1 MKNTYRKIED
11 VFNYVE
17 SISGNSPDITK
28 RIIKINNKRVGY
40 IFLQSV
46 SSDDK
51 ISNFL
56 VRSLTL
62 DYQFDTI
69 NLFTKIFDSL
79 QNSISNSNLKI
90 IDSKEEIFYYL
101 ASGFTII
108 LTEDKEQFI
117 AVETRLKLDRGVVE
131 STTETVIRGPKDSFT
146 ENHLI
151 NMGLIRKRIKDSN
164 LWFDELKIGKRTQTK
179 VNIVYLN
186 DVIEQDKVEKIK
198 KKLNTIDIDGILDGG
213 YIREFLTG
221 KKNYLFPKLLS
232 TERPDLVCSSLLEG
246 KIVILI
252 ENSPF
257 ALIIPTVFVD
267 FLHSPEDNYQL
278 PLNVSLSRIIRF
290 LSFILT
296 IVTPAFYIAMMTYDI
311 RLIPSQLLISL
322 AAQRQGV
329 PFPTAFEVILLLTVF
344 EILRE
349 SDLRSPSKMGA
360 SISIVGA
367 LVLGDAAVSAGIV
380 SPIAVI
386 IVAITSVSGLV
397 FSDIDMVNSIR
408 IWRIIFLIFAS
419 FLGFIG
425 IVAAAII
432 FITRLASIETL
443 GTPYLAP
450 LSPFNLKDQ
459 IYGIFKVSR
468 PNSIHRPNYLHTKN
482 KKREKIQNENS

>member
-1 MKNTYRKIED
+1 MINSNKKIENI
-11 VFNYVE
+11 FKYVKE
-17 SISGNSPDITK
+17 RNGNSPDITH
-28 RIIKINNKRVGY
+28 RIIKIGTKKVGY

-56 VRSLTL
+56 VKSLNL
-62 DYQFDTI
+62 DYQFNTTNI
-69 NLFTKIFDSL
+69 FTKIFDSL

-90 IDSKEEIFYYL
+90 INSKEEIFYYL
-101 ASGFTII
+101 ANGFTII
-108 LTEDKEQFI
+108 VTEDSEKLI
-117 AVETRLKLDRGVVE
+117 AVETRIKLDRGIVE

-151 NMGLIRKRIKDSN
+151 NIGLIRKRIKDVN
-164 LWFDELKIGKRTQTK
+164 LWFDEIKLGKRTQTK
-179 VNIVYLN
+179 IDIIYLN
-186 DVIEQDKVEKIK
+186 DVVKKEKVEKIK
-198 KKLNTIDIDGILDGG
+198 NKLDKIDIDGVLDSG
-213 YIREFLTG
+213 YIREFITE
-221 KKNYLFPKLLS
+221 KKVFLFPKFLS
-232 TERPDLVCSSLLEG
+232 TERPDVVCSSLLEG
-246 KIVILI
+246 KIVILV

-278 PLNVSLSRIIRF
+278 PFNVTLSRIVRF

-296 IVTPAFYIAMMTYDI
+296 IITPAFYISMMTYDI

-329 PFPTAFEVILLLTVF
+329 PFPTAFEVVLLLTVF

-425 IVAAAII
+425 IVASTII
-432 FITRLASIETL
+432 LITRLASIETL
-443 GTPYLAP
+443 DTPYLAP

-459 IYGIFKVSR
+459 IYGIFKVNR
-468 PNSIHRPNYLHTKN
+468 ANTTNRPNYLHVKN
-482 KKREKIQNENS
+482 KRRENAK

>member
-1 MKNTYRKIED
+1 MKNNHKRIEEIFD
-11 VFNYVE
+11 YVKR
-17 SISGNSPDITK
+17 ISGNSQDITT
-28 RIIKINNKRVGY
+28 RIINIHKKRVGY

-56 VRSLTL
+56 VRSLTI
-62 DYQFDTI
+62 DYQFDTT

-79 QNSISNSNLKI
+79 QNSISNSNLKVI
-90 IDSKEEIFYYL
+90 ETTDDIFYYL
-101 ASGFTII
+101 SSGFTII
-108 LTEDKEQFI
+108 ITDDSSKFI
-117 AVETRLKLDRGVVE
+117 AVETRIKLDRGIVE
-131 STTETVIRGPKDSFT
+131 SSTETVIRGPKDSFT

-151 NMGLIRKRIKDSN
+151 NMGLIRKRIKDPN
-164 LWFDELKIGKRTQTK
+164 LWFDEIKVGRRTKTK

-186 DVIEQDKVEKIK
+186 DVVDKNNINKIR
-198 KKLNTIDIDGILDGG
+198 KKLEAIDIDGILDSG
-213 YIREFLTG
+213 YIREFITE
-221 KKNYLFPKLLS
+221 KKAFLFPKLLS
-232 TERPDLVCSSLLEG
+232 TERPDTVCSCLLEG
-246 KIVILI
+246 KIVILV

-278 PLNVSLSRIIRF
+278 PLNASISRIVRF

-296 IVTPAFYIAMMTYDI
+296 IITPAFYIAMMTYDI

-349 SDLRSPSKMGA
+349 SDLRSPAKMGA

-397 FSDIDMVNSIR
+397 FSDMDMVNSIR
-408 IWRIIFLIFAS
+408 IWRLIFLIFAS
-419 FLGFIG
+419 LLGFIG
-425 IVAAAII
+425 IVAAGII
-432 FITRLASIETL
+432 LITRLASIETL

-459 IYGIFKVSR
+459 IYGIFKASR
-468 PNSIHRPNYLHTKN
+468 PSTIIRPNYLHLKN
-482 KKREKIQNENS
+482 KKRENTNENS

>member
-1 MKNTYRKIED
+1 MKTNHTKIEEIFD
-11 VFNYVE
+11 YIKEIN
-17 SISGNSPDITK
+17 GNSPDITT
-28 RIIKINNKRVGY
+28 RIIKIKNNRVGY

-62 DYQFDTI
+62 NYQFNTI

-90 IDSKEEIFYYL
+90 INSKEEIFYYL
-101 ASGFTII
+101 SCGFTVI
-108 LTEDKEQFI
+108 LTDDSPKFI
-117 AVETRLKLDRGVVE
+117 VVETRIKLDRGIVE
-131 STTETVIRGPKDSFT
+131 SSTETIIRGPKDSFT

-164 LWFDELKIGKRTQTK
+164 LWFDEVKIGRRTQTK
-179 VNIVYLN
+179 VNIIYLKDIVN
-186 DVIEQDKVEKIK
+186 LEKIK
-198 KKLNTIDIDGILDGG
+198 KIRKKLETIDIDGIIDSG
-213 YIREFLTG
+213 YIREFITG
-221 KKNYLFPKLLS
+221 KKIFLFPKLLS
-232 TERPDLVCSSLLEG
+232 TERPDIVCSSLLEG
-246 KIVILI
+246 KIVILV

-257 ALIIPTVFVD
+257 VLIIPTVFVD

-278 PLNVSLSRIIRF
+278 PINASLSRIIRF
-290 LSFILT
+290 LSFIIT
-296 IVTPAFYIAMMTYDI
+296 IITPAFYIAMMTYDI
-311 RLIPSQLLISL
+311 RLIPSELLISL

-329 PFPTAFEVILLLTVF
+329 PFPTAFEVILLLTIF

-425 IVAAAII
+425 IVAAGII

-459 IYGIFKVSR
+459 IYGIFKASR
-468 PNSIHRPNYLHTKN
+468 PNTVIRPNYLHLKN
-482 KKREKIQNENS
+482 KKRENKNEKN

>member
-1 MKNTYRKIED
+1 MKNKHTNIEELFD
-11 VFNYVE
+11 YIKE
-17 SISGNSPDITK
+17 ISGNSPDITT
-28 RIIKINNKRVGY
+28 RIIKIKNKRVGY

-62 DYQFDTI
+62 DYQFDTT
-69 NLFTKIFDSL
+69 NMFTKLFESL
-79 QNSISNSNLKI
+79 QNSISNSNLKVI
-90 IDSKEEIFYYL
+90 EKQDIFYYL
-101 ASGFTII
+101 SSGFTVII
-108 LTEDKEQFI
+108 TDEKDEYI
-117 AVETRLKLDRGVVE
+117 AVETRIKTDRGVVE

-151 NMGLIRKRIKDSN
+151 NMGLIRKRIKDPN
-164 LWFDELKIGKRTQTK
+164 LRFDELKIGRRTETK
-179 VNIVYLN
+179 VNIIYLN
-186 DVIEQDKVEKIK
+186 DVVNKEKIDKIKDKLK
-198 KKLNTIDIDGILDGG
+198 KIDIDGILDSG
-213 YIREFLTG
+213 YLREFIVG
-221 KKNYLFPKLLS
+221 KKAFLFPKLLS
-232 TERPDLVCSSLLEG
+232 TERPDVVCSGLLEG
-246 KIVILI
+246 KIIIMV

-257 ALIIPTVFVD
+257 VLIIPTVFVD

-278 PLNVSLSRIIRF
+278 PINASISRLVRF

-296 IVTPAFYIAMMTYDI
+296 IITPAFYIAMMTYDI

-367 LVLGDAAVSAGIV
+367 LVLGDAAVAAGIV

-408 IWRIIFLIFAS
+408 IWRIIFVIFAS

-425 IVAAAII
+425 IVAAGII
-432 FITRLASIETL
+432 LITRLASIETL
-443 GTPYLAP
+443 GVPYLSP

-459 IYGIFKVSR
+459 VYGIFKSSR
-468 PNSIHRPNYLHTKN
+468 PNTTTRPKYLNVDN
-482 KKREKIQNENS
+482 KKRGM

>member
-1 MKNTYRKIED
+1 MKNKNSKIENI
-11 VFNYVE
+11 FEYVKN
-17 SISGNSPDITK
+17 ISGQSPDITT
-28 RIIKINNKRVGY
+28 RIINIHKKRVGY

-62 DYQFDTI
+62 DYQFNTT
-69 NLFTKIFDSL
+69 NLFTKIFNSL
-79 QNSISNSNLKI
+79 QNSISNSNLKV
-90 IDSKEEIFYYL
+90 IDSKEDLFYYL
-101 ASGFTII
+101 SSGFTII
-108 LTEDKEQFI
+108 LTDDSEQFI
-117 AVETRLKLDRGVVE
+117 VVETRLKLDRGIVE
-131 STTETVIRGPKDSFT
+131 SSTETVIRGPKDSFT

-151 NMGLIRKRIKDSN
+151 NMGLIRKRIKDAN
-164 LWFDELKIGKRTQTK
+164 LWFDELKIGKRTKTK
-179 VNIVYLN
+179 VNIVYLK
-186 DVIEQDKVEKIK
+186 DVVNLEKVEKIK
-198 KKLNTIDIDGILDGG
+198 KKLDTIDIDGILDSG
-213 YIREFLTG
+213 YLREFITG
-221 KKNYLFPKLLS
+221 KKAFLFPKLLS
-232 TERPDLVCSSLLEG
+232 TERPDLVCSGLLEG
-246 KIVILI
+246 KIVILV

-267 FLHSPEDNYQL
+267 FLHSPEDNYQM
-278 PLNVSLSRIIRF
+278 PLNVTLSRLIRF
-290 LSFILT
+290 FSFFLT
-296 IVTPAFYIAMMTYDI
+296 IITPAFYIAMMTYDI

-329 PFPTAFEVILLLTVF
+329 PFPTAIEVILLLTVF
-344 EILRE
+344 EVLRE

-397 FSDIDMVNSIR
+397 FSDMDMVNSIR

-425 IVAAAII
+425 IVAAGII
-432 FITRLASIETL
+432 LITKLASIETL

-459 IYGIFKVSR
+459 IYGIFKASR
-468 PNSIHRPNYLHTKN
+468 PNSIKRPRFLHAKN
-482 KKREKIQNENS
+482 QRRENIK

>member
-1 MKNTYRKIED
+1 MKIKNLKIEE
-11 VFNYVE
+11 FFEYIKN
-17 SISGNSPDITK
+17 ISGQSPDITT
-28 RIIKINNKRVGY
+28 RIININKKRVGY

-62 DYQFDTI
+62 DFQFNTT
-69 NLFTKIFDSL
+69 NLFTKIFNSL
-79 QNSISNSNLKI
+79 QNSISNSNLKV
-90 IDSKEEIFYYL
+90 IDSKEDIFYYL
-101 ASGFTII
+101 SSGFTII
-108 LTEDKEQFI
+108 LTDDSEQFI

-131 STTETVIRGPKDSFT
+131 SSTETVIRGPKDSFT

-151 NMGLIRKRIKDSN
+151 NMGLIRKRIKDAN
-164 LWFDELKIGKRTQTK
+164 LWFDEIKLGKRTKTK
-179 VNIVYLN
+179 VNIIYLK
-186 DVIEQDKVEKIK
+186 DVVNLEKVKKIK
-198 KKLNTIDIDGILDGG
+198 KKLDTIDIDGILDSG
-213 YIREFLTG
+213 YLREFITE
-221 KKNYLFPKLLS
+221 KKAFLFPKLLS
-232 TERPDLVCSSLLEG
+232 TERPDLVCSGLLEG
-246 KIVILI
+246 KIVILV

-267 FLHSPEDNYQL
+267 FLHSPEDNYQM
-278 PLNVSLSRIIRF
+278 PLNVSLSRLIRF
-290 LSFILT
+290 FSFFLT
-296 IVTPAFYIAMMTYDI
+296 IITPAFYIAMMTYDI

-329 PFPTAFEVILLLTVF
+329 PFPTAVEVILLLTVF
-344 EILRE
+344 EVLRE

-397 FSDIDMVNSIR
+397 FSDMDMVNSIR

-425 IVAAAII
+425 IVAAGII
-432 FITRLASIETL
+432 LITRLASIETL

-459 IYGIFKVSR
+459 IYGILKASR
-468 PNSIHRPNYLHTKN
+468 PNSIKRPRFLHTKN
-482 KKREKIQNENS
+482 KRRENVK